1 VQQVVPASDSGNG
14 PPRRLSDGAPSAGR
28 GPGTDPSDAP
38 VSRDPVSEDPEVVVH
53 DRRNGLTILAVM
65 AVGLVLAQV
74 FLSSRVIPGF
84 VLLCVVLVPM
94 VLFHEWGHWWTAR
107 RFGIASKEFF
117 VGFGPRLWSFRRG
130 ETEYGIKAFFPLGG
144 YVKIVGMSQYED
156 VEPEFEGRTFRD
168 AKPWQRAV
176 VLAAGS
182 LTHFTTALV
191 LLFVV
196 LAFVGIPRSE
206 PTTTLS
212 SVQEGTPAAAVGIEP
227 GDRLVSV
234 NGTPVPDWETAQR
247 ELQALPGVA
256 TTVVVERDGV
266 EKAFDVT
273 IGRNPD
279 DPTRGRLGVA
289 PGVVE
294 SGRDREPV
302 LAAVPEA
309 FVWFARITVQNAEAL
324 VRTFTPDN
332 VGKIAD
338 QVGGGDSRTDYR
350 FQSFVGIGNIMVQ
363 IFGRG
368 LFSIL
373 TVVIAINIFI
383 GWFNLLPFLPLD
395 GGHLAV
401 LGVEQ
406 SISKVR
412 RRPFEFDQRHLV
424 PFTVAFMMLLFM
436 IFLSSVYLDVT
447 APQQL
452 PR

>member
-1 VQQVVPASDSGNG
+1 MQQVVPANEHS
-14 PPRRLSDGAPSAGR
+14 AEPSAEPTGAS
-28 GPGTDPSDAP
+28 PGASPGASDCDSP
-38 VSRDPVSEDPEVVVH
+38 RDFDGVDLVR
-53 DRRNGLTILAVM
+53 DRRNGLLILAAM
-65 AVGLVLAQV
+65 ALGLAAAQV
-74 FLSSRVIPGF
+74 FVSDRVIPGF
-84 VLLCVVLVPM
+84 ALLCVVLVPM

-117 VGFGPRLWSFRRG
+117 VGFGPRLWSIRRG

-144 YVKIVGMSQYED
+144 YVKIVGMSQYEE
-156 VEPEFEGRTFRD
+156 VEPGFEGRTFRD

-176 VLAAGS
+176 VLVAGS
-182 LTHFTTALV
+182 CTHFTTALV
-191 LLFVV
+191 LLFVL

-206 PTTTLS
+206 PTPTVA
-212 SVQEGTPAAAVGIEP
+212 SVQSGTPAAQVGLVK
-227 GDRLVSV
+227 GDRFVSI
-234 NGTPVPDWETAQR
+234 GGVPIAGWETAQR
-247 ELQALPGVA
+247 ELRSRPGVA
-256 TTVVVERDGV
+256 TTVVVERDG
-266 EKAFDVT
+266 AQRSFDVT

-279 DPTRGRLGVA
+279 DPNVGQLGVA
-289 PGVVE
+289 PEIVRTG
-294 SGRDREPV
+294 SDRKQM

-309 FVWFARITVQNAEAL
+309 FVWFGRITVQNASAL
-324 VRTFTPDN
+324 VETFTPDN

-368 LFSIL
+368 LFEIL
-373 TVVIAINIFI
+373 TLVIAINIFV

-406 SISKVR
+406 TISKVR

-424 PFTVAFMMLLFM
+424 PFTVAFMALLFM
-436 IFLSSVYLDVT
+436 IFVSSVYLDVT

>member
-1 VQQVVPASDSGNG
+1 MQQVVPASDSTTGFRG
-14 PPRRLSDGAPSAGR
+14 DVPAPSSDG
-28 GPGTDPSDAP
+28 T
-38 VSRDPVSEDPEVVVH
+38 PETPEELAH
-53 DRRNGLTILAVM
+53 DRRNGLLILAAM
-65 AVGLVLAQV
+65 AIGLVLAQV
-74 FLSSRVIPGF
+74 FVSPRVIPGF
-84 VLLCVVLVPM
+84 ALLCVVLVPM

-156 VEPEFEGRTFRD
+156 IEPEFEGRTFRD

-191 LLFVV
+191 LLFVL

-206 PTTTLS
+206 PTTTLA
-212 SVQEGTPAAAVGIEP
+212 SVQPGTPAAEVGIAA
-227 GDRLVSV
+227 GDRLVSIG
-234 NGTPVPDWETAQR
+234 GTPVGDWEAAQR
-247 ELQALPGVA
+247 ELQSRPGEA
-256 TTVVVERDGV
+256 TTVVVTRDGA
-266 EKAFDVT
+266 EKSFDVT

-279 DPTRGRLGVA
+279 DPSIGRLGVA
-289 PGVVE
+289 PSVVE
-294 SGRDREPV
+294 TGSDREPV
-302 LAAVPEA
+302 LAAVPES
-309 FVWFARITVQNAEAL
+309 FVWFGRITAQNAEAL

-373 TVVIAINIFI
+373 TLIIAINIFV

-406 SISKVR
+406 TISKVR

-436 IFLSSVYLDVT
+436 IFVSSVYLDVT

>member
-1 VQQVVPASDSGNG
+1 MQQVVPASDSTTGYRG
-14 PPRRLSDGAPSAGR
+14 DVLPPSPDGTPEAPEEQAR
-28 GPGTDPSDAP
+28 
-38 VSRDPVSEDPEVVVH
+38 
-53 DRRNGLTILAVM
+53 DRRNGLLILGAM
-65 AVGLVLAQV
+65 AIGLVLAQV
-74 FLSSRVIPGF
+74 FVSPRVIPGF
-84 VLLCVVLVPM
+84 ALLCVVLVPM

-191 LLFVV
+191 LLFVL

-206 PTTTLS
+206 PTTTLA
-212 SVQEGTPAAAVGIEP
+212 SVQPGTPAAEVGIAA
-227 GDRLVSV
+227 GDRLVSIG
-234 NGTPVPDWETAQR
+234 GTPVGDWEAAQR
-247 ELQALPGVA
+247 ELQARPGEA
-256 TTVVVERDGV
+256 TTVVVTRDGA
-266 EKAFDVT
+266 EKSFDVT

-279 DPTRGRLGVA
+279 DPSIGRLGVA
-289 PGVVE
+289 PSVVE
-294 SGRDREPV
+294 TGSDREPV
-302 LAAVPEA
+302 LAAVPES
-309 FVWFARITVQNAEAL
+309 FVWFGRITAQNAEAL

-373 TVVIAINIFI
+373 TLIIAINIFV

-406 SISKVR
+406 TISKVR

-424 PFTVAFMMLLFM
+424 PLTVAFMMLLFM
-436 IFLSSVYLDVT
+436 IFVSSVYLDVT